1 MKRTN
6 SVLLAVLIACA
17 TGVALAQDVPNKAGS
32 GPALKAQPKK
42 ATQQGPNTYG
52 TTYSSFYRMGA
63 NEFTGVQVPGFDTW
77 NDTFYTD
84 GTKLRRYGQVA
95 NGYFIGTPHLPSGAK
110 LLRVYV
116 EDCVNTSN
124 SVYGWIYSCLSYGDG
139 CSVLLAISTAPGCGY
154 DTEDVSGSG
163 YVVDN
168 SPSGNYLVIL
178 LATTAT
184 DGSDSFAGVSVEY
197 QLQVSPAPG
206 SATFND
212 VPTSDFA
219 FQYIEA
225 LAASGITGGCQ
236 VSPPLYCPDNFV
248 TRRQMAIFIAKALG
262 LHFN

>member
-6 SVLLAVLIACA
+6 MVLMAFLIGCTAV
-17 TGVALAQDVPNKAGS
+17 VALAQDAPTKAGS

-42 ATQQGPNTYG
+42 AAQQRPNTYG
-52 TTYSSFYRMGA
+52 TNYSSFYRMGA

-77 NDTFYTD
+77 NDTFYSDST
-84 GTKLRRYGQVA
+84 TLRRYGQVA

-110 LLRVYV
+110 LLTVYV
-116 EDCVNTSN
+116 EDCVNTAN
-124 SVYGWIYSCLSYGDG
+124 SVYGWIYSCSPDGGG
-139 CSVLLAISTAPGCGY
+139 CSVLLAISTAPGCGF

-168 SPSGNYLVIL
+168 GPFGNYLVIM

-206 SATFND
+206 SATFPD
-212 VPTSDFA
+212 VPTSDFG
-219 FQYIEA
+219 FQYVEA
-225 LAASGITGGCQ
+225 LVASGITAGCGGGN
-236 VSPPLYCPDNFV
+236 YCPDNFV

-262 LHFN
+262 LHFQ